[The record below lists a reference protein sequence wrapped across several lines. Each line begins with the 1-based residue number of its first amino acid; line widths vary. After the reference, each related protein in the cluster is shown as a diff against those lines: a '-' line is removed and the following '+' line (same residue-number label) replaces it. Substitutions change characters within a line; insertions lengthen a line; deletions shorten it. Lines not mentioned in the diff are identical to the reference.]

1 MANLLLINSSAVP
14 PPHTLLSGVGVG
26 VGGGSS
32 SSTTNSNLSLN
43 ATAAALGLTATLA
56 DSETTTTTTSTPK
69 TKTSTSPFH
78 LLQQQQQISAL
89 QQQLMATQSVFN
101 ALTPEQRLVAQ
112 QFAAETLQFNL
123 LKEFPPNIQ
132 VNKCLI
138 FYKSLQ
144 I

>member
-1 MANLLLINSSAVP
+1 MANILLINSSAVP
-14 PPHTLLSGVGVG
+14 PPHTLLGGAGVGIG

-32 SSTTNSNLSLN
+32 SSSTNSNLSLN

-56 DSETTTTTTSTPK
+56 DSETTTSTSK
-69 TKTSTSPFH
+69 TKTSSTSPFH
-78 LLQQQQQISAL
+78 LLQQQQQINAL

-101 ALTPEQRLVAQ
+101 SLTPEQRLVAQ

-132 VNKCLI
+132 VNK
-138 FYKSLQ
+138 SV
-144 I
+144 

>member
-14 PPHTLLSGVGVG
+14 PPHTLLSGAGVG

-32 SSTTNSNLSLN
+32 SSTSNSNLSLN

-56 DSETTTTTTSTPK
+56 DSETTTTTSTPK